1 MNDTTKTEAPNEPIM
16 LLSEMVRAFKEKRVE
31 FDIPG
36 VLMFF
41 GEDGCH
47 ALCSIEKVKS
57 AHERMVLRMAG
68 VGLPR
73 IVSDAMSSVEVRSM
87 AMLAEAY
94 AMSIAHE
101 RKKESVGRL
110 RIDLKELLSALSE
123 DSSEDEGNTEI

>member
-1 MNDTTKTEAPNEPIM
+1 MNDTTKTEAPNEPTM

-41 GEDGCH
+41 GKDGCH

-73 IVSDAMSSVEVRSM
+73 IVADAMSSVEVRSM

-94 AMSIAHE
+94 AMSIAHVRNEE
-101 RKKESVGRL
+101 RVGRQ
-110 RIDLKELLSALSE
+110 RTDLKEPLSALSE